1 MNFEEFKRRYIE
13 KLKRAGI
20 SIPEE
25 FEPEHEAFA
34 DHMATIYVGLTIYS
48 EFQREE
54 AEKQH
59 KAHMERMN
67 SAALSPKIILP
78 DGIKH

>member
-20 SIPEE
+20 SVPEE

-48 EFQREE
+48 EFQNDEMKRQFEQAQKDREE
-54 AEKQH
+54 A
-59 KAHMERMN
+59 AMR
-67 SAALSPKIILP
+67 KIYVP